1 MEEAKVHVDPFKSA
15 EAQVQGV
22 LNALRPLIP
31 IKFDKV
37 KIAVRLAPDDYGKCY
52 GDLKNFGSIIR
63 EEWQGNGYWIGVVE
77 MPAGMQTD
85 FYQKLNEKTKGS
97 VETKVIK

>member
-1 MEEAKVHVDPFKSA
+1 MD
-15 EAQVQGV
+15 
-22 LNALRPLIP
+22 ALRPLIP

-52 GDLKNFGSIIR
+52 GDIKGFGSIIR
-63 EEWQGNGYWIGVVE
+63 EEWQPNGHWIGVIE